1 MRICAFY
8 KLPDGRGNAGNINAK
23 AEEKNTMSEQI
34 NNAPAIEPE
43 KTFTQAEVDRII
55 GERVAREREKYA
67 DYGTLKE
74 KAAKFD
80 EAAEANKTELQR
92 ATERAEELQ
101 RKLDAREK
109 ADGERAIREKVAAE
123 TKVPANLLTGA
134 DEETCRQQA
143 AAILAF
149 AKPANYPAVPDAG
162 EHHRTGGGKTRDQF
176 SAWFN
181 NQLN

>member
-1 MRICAFY
+1 
-8 KLPDGRGNAGNINAK
+8 
-23 AEEKNTMSEQI
+23 MSEQI
-34 NNAPAIEPE
+34 NNVPANEPE

>member
-1 MRICAFY
+1 
-8 KLPDGRGNAGNINAK
+8 
-23 AEEKNTMSEQI
+23 MSEQI
-34 NNAPAIEPE
+34 NNTPAAEPE

-55 GERVAREREKYA
+55 GERVAREREKYS

-109 ADGERAIREKVAAE
+109 ADGEREIREKVAAE
-123 TKVPANLLTGA
+123 TKVPANLLTGT

-149 AKPANYPAVPDAG
+149 AKPASYPNIPDAG

-181 NQLN
+181 KQLN